1 MNSLQIDKNKDY
13 TLEELKAIREGAY
26 QFQRT
31 IADLIQ
37 AKELEGK
44 AFTGK
49 FVKSRTYGNMYVTWQ
64 RFDKST
70 NGGQDFMFFQG
81 LGVDSFLGEYHDSSW
96 FDYNACKEWNIPI
109 RMFDLELR
117 RGEFV
122 EITKE
127 QFLKELKEHTNVLF
141 NHIGEHLYKL
151 EHADNDE

>member
-1 MNSLQIDKNKDY
+1 MKIDQNKNY
-13 TLEELKAIREGAY
+13 TLEELKAMREEAY

-44 AFTGK
+44 DFTGK
-49 FVKSRTYGNMYVTWQ
+49 FVKSKTYGSMYVTWQ
-64 RFDKST
+64 HFDKSEL
-70 NGGQDFMFFQG
+70 GGRGYILFQG
-81 LGVDSFLGEYHDSSW
+81 LGINSSIHACRFSSW
-96 FDYNACKEWNIPI
+96 FEYNACKEWKIPSD
-109 RMFDLELR
+109 MFDIELR